1 MCLTVIQNDY
11 YKMHCPSKPAHCQ
24 VKLNNNNQ
32 YCYYLRTSIFQTFP
46 KNLLAIKICK
56 DEDPS
61 KSLLPLQHWK
71 VQLNKCS
78 FLSNDSED
86 HFGSGC
92 WTINHQKQS
101 LSGLISPRWSNS
113 IQARIDCICTQL
125 VRYDQHCEELLDAY
139 WFFRY
144 QKLSFHMLNQLR
156 YHLW

>member
-11 YKMHCPSKPAHCQ
+11 YKMHCPSKPAHCH

-101 LSGLISPRWSNS
+101 FSGLISPRWSNS

-125 VRYDQHCEELLDAY
+125 VRYVQHCEELLDAY
-139 WFFRY
+139 WFFRH
-144 QKLSFHMLNQLR
+144 QKLSLHMLNKLQ